1 MTNFRMSL
9 RCATNANGVRRLRD
23 LFRTPVNLLGFSP
36 KRHAMIGLFL
46 ADSDLNSLFALPR
59 NQLKEVAQL
68 RVALPSFRSSGCKY
82 FAGGFP
88 ALDFPDSH
96 FEIPYYFRDL
106 SANQGAA
113 FGRSAQSPSPGRT
126 RSNQPRSGGERSDSH
141 SSPKSSGRHRQIKHF
156 DLQLTDI

>member
-1 MTNFRMSL
+1 
-9 RCATNANGVRRLRD
+9 LRD

-59 NQLKEVAQL
+59 DQLKEVAQL

-96 FEIPYYFRDL
+96 FEIPISL
-106 SANQGAA
+106 S
-113 FGRSAQSPSPGRT
+113 RLIR
-126 RSNQPRSGGERSDSH
+126 E
-141 SSPKSSGRHRQIKHF
+141 SGRRFWPLGAVAVSGSH
-156 DLQLTDI
+156 T